1 MHMCVEYSR
10 KCLHYADLR
19 SRFAHVMNRRD
30 AEASTPNAQ
39 APGREVSVERHTRV
53 TGDMVFRDV
62 LRAGGLF
69 GLTPK
74 EMFR

>member
-1 MHMCVEYSR
+1 MCVEYSR

-19 SRFAHVMNRRD
+19 SRFAYVMNRRD
-30 AEASTPNAQ
+30 ANASAPNAQ
-39 APGREVSVERHTRV
+39 APGREETAERPTRV

-69 GLTPK
+69 GLTVK
-74 EMFR
+74 EMIR